1 MKIYQKQPLLDT
13 EKTEGKTV
21 LTACDSKA
29 SDFLK
34 FDGGLSCSTCF
45 APLISIQSLVRPLA
59 IASSLQIPLLDKF
72 ILHCF
77 CDKKMNVRLPAKDI
91 LESKVVSGISRRR
104 RYTGGDFLL
113 FMYIDYYMVLSDT
126 KAENTISKIV
136 PVDDELTPSQF
147 AY

>member
-13 EKTEGKTV
+13 KTTERKTV

-91 LESKVVSGISRRR
+91 LDSAVVSDISRRR
-104 RYTGGDFLL
+104 RYTVLTFYVYRLIYGLVRNEGRGY
-113 FMYIDYYMVLSDT
+113 YIQDCASR
-126 KAENTISKIV
+126 
-136 PVDDELTPSQF
+136 
-147 AY
+147 